1 MPDQIYDL
9 TKIKEIK
16 QTSNEPEVNNLLGQ
30 GWVLLKVTE
39 SQFHDTYGALKAD
52 VVFTIGNPQQKKARA
67 STGFFRPN
75 FTSAIL
81 PLGILEKIQLV
92 KL

>member
-52 VVFTIGNPQQKKARA
+52 VVFTIGNPQ
-67 STGFFRPN
+67 
-75 FTSAIL
+75 
-81 PLGILEKIQLV
+81 
-92 KL
+92 